1 MPLTMRPRRLYNEH
15 DEAVFL
21 QQQAA
26 DAKVAI
32 RHTLATMQET
42 AKAAADVQ
50 AWTRRY
56 PGYAVGVA
64 AVIGFVTATTVL
76 APSPRN
82 SPPAPPTAA
91 PAARS
96 SFLSTLLSSG
106 FGLVRSAVMS
116 AIISA
121 IHAHEEHE
129 EDRFDSA

>member
-1 MPLTMRPRRLYNEH
+1 MPLTTRPRRLYNEH

-32 RHTLATMQET
+32 QHTLATMQET
-42 AKAAADVQ
+42 AKAAADVR

-82 SPPAPPTAA
+82 SSHAQPTAA

-96 SFLSTLLSSG
+96 SLLSTLLPSL

-116 AIISA
+116 AIVSA
-121 IHAHEEHE
+121 IHAHEAHE
-129 EDRFDSA
+129 EESIDAA